1 MAYFSEYYQLYFLI
15 LPLLVHCSKLIKN
28 MLVSGLNGI
37 SSFIE
42 HHAFSHK
49 FKKKKMWKLIS
60 AEYSNTLGQQTV
72 DSYYHGPRD
81 YRSLL
86 IPFSFLPSYRLP
98 ILSIGWNQSET
109 SGPEVLTI
117 HL

>member
-37 SSFIE
+37 SSCTE

-49 FKKKKMWKLIS
+49 FKKKKNVK
-60 AEYSNTLGQQTV
+60 AN
-72 DSYYHGPRD
+72 
-81 YRSLL
+81 
-86 IPFSFLPSYRLP
+86 
-98 ILSIGWNQSET
+98 
-109 SGPEVLTI
+109 
-117 HL
+117 

>member
-49 FKKKKMWKLIS
+49 FKKKKM
-60 AEYSNTLGQQTV
+60 
-72 DSYYHGPRD
+72 
-81 YRSLL
+81 
-86 IPFSFLPSYRLP
+86 
-98 ILSIGWNQSET
+98 
-109 SGPEVLTI
+109 
-117 HL
+117 